1 MRLVVEAEHHIHLA
15 QTFDHNPLRMGVE
28 KAEDLVVILVGVAA
42 SDVVEAPVALVEEEE
57 QAQERLDLHDQ
68 P

>member
-15 QTFDHNPLRMGVE
+15 LTFDHNPLRMELE
-28 KAEDLVVILVGVAA
+28 KAEDLVVNLVGVAA
-42 SDVVEAPVALVEEEE
+42 SDVVEVPVALAAAEE